1 MKLQQG
7 LRGERRTRPPFFM
20 PRTAV
25 DSAGGGLG
33 PLWPENAA
41 LPPPPSAFFAFLCPT
56 GLPAMNPNGCKSP
69 LVTARLGTADKVS
82 KLSAGTAVGCSD
94 TDLRRSTDAPLACVN
109 GGYLHLMHW

>member
-1 MKLQQG
+1 MIVQQG

-56 GLPAMNPNGCKSP
+56 GLPAMNPNGCKAP
-69 LVTARLGTADKVS
+69 LVTARSCQLGQ
-82 KLSAGTAVGCSD
+82 LSVVGAPACREAQIHPWHVAAVATC
-94 TDLRRSTDAPLACVN
+94 T
-109 GGYLHLMHW
+109 